1 MSFLVRILLIL
12 IEEFECAFVSTYM
25 HYLASVL
32 TANFLFWHA
41 EFGNSW
47 RHTSSAA
54 FLEV

>member
-1 MSFLVRILLIL
+1 MSFLVRILIL

-32 TANFLFWHA
+32 TANLLFWHA